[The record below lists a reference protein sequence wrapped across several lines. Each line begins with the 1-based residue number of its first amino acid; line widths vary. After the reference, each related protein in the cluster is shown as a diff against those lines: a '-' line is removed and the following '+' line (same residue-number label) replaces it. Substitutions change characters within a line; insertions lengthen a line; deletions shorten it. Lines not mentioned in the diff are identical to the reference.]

1 MNSKVKLIALVI
13 VAVVIVCVG
22 ILLGRSGKP
31 DKATNPPNRVVETTA
46 SVTPTD
52 PVTPLPVPDA
62 VVASASNP
70 VPAIPIPVEVAGTNS
85 AASTNLIANWEE
97 KVEEILKLD
106 IEDKDIAKQL
116 IAIFPRLPT
125 DGQIDVVQHISNL
138 LPDENYSEV
147 AKLMNDAKL
156 PEDVLNQLFMDLLN
170 RKTTVLLPELI
181 ELAKNPEHPTA
192 GEAKDFLELY
202 LEQDYGTDWNLW
214 QAKVKE
220 YLTANPD

>member
-1 MNSKVKLIALVI
+1 MNSKVKLIALVT

-31 DKATNPPNRVVETTA
+31 GVSNPPARVVQTA
-46 SVTPTD
+46 VDTTPTE
-52 PVTPLPVPDA
+52 PVTPLAIPDA
-62 VVASASNP
+62 GAVSNP
-70 VPAIPIPVEVAGTNS
+70 APAPTPVEVVSTNS
-85 AASTNLIANWEE
+85 STSTNLLANWEE

-116 IAIFPRLPT
+116 IAIFPRLPA

-192 GEAKDFLELY
+192 SEAKDFLELY
-202 LEQDYGTDWNLW
+202 LEQDFGTDWTLW
-214 QAKVKE
+214 QTKVKE

>member
-1 MNSKVKLIALVI
+1 MNSKVKLIALVT

-31 DKATNPPNRVVETTA
+31 GVSNPPARVVQTA
-46 SVTPTD
+46 VDTTPTE
-52 PVTPLPVPDA
+52 PVTPLAIPDA
-62 VVASASNP
+62 GAVSNP
-70 VPAIPIPVEVAGTNS
+70 APAPTPVEVVSTNS
-85 AASTNLIANWEE
+85 STSTNLLANWEE

-116 IAIFPRLPT
+116 IAIFPRLPA

-170 RKTTVLLPELI
+170 
-181 ELAKNPEHPTA
+181 
-192 GEAKDFLELY
+192 
-202 LEQDYGTDWNLW
+202 
-214 QAKVKE
+214 
-220 YLTANPD
+220 